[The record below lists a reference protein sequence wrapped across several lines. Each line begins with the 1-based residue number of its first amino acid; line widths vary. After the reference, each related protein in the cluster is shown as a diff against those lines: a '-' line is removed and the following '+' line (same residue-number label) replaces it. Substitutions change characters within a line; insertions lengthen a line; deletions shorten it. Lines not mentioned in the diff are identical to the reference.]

1 MTVTEA
7 LELTKKQLDAIRV
20 PVELLDEIGIPVK
33 GATQNIQAVIDAMRQ
48 EAEKEKAEEAEE
60 DADADAE

>member
-7 LELTKKQLDAIRV
+7 LELTKRQLDAVRV

-33 GATQNIQAVIDAMRQ
+33 GASRNIQAVIDAMR
-48 EAEKEKAEEAEE
+48 EEEEKRKAEEAEE
-60 DADADAE
+60 HADADPE